1 MRGERYDVETGL
13 EVVRSKDPHFSS
25 SRSIEEAEIRF
36 VSLWLRLYCICVY
49 VHPRDTRSLVNS

>member
-25 SRSIEEAEIRF
+25 SRSIEEAEICF
-36 VSLWLRLYCICVY
+36 VSLWLRLCCICVY
-49 VHPRDTRSLVNS
+49 VHPRDTRS